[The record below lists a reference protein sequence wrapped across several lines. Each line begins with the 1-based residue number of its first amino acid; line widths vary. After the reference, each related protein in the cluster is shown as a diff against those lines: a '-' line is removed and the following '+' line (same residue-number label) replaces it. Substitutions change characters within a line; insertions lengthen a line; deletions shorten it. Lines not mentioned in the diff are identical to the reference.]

1 MRRYGYIVEQIA
13 DWGNLNNSFDYE
25 VRGRVKRSL
34 QGRWLTEHR
43 DEVLRRMQSEILGGT
58 WEPGPLF
65 HKEIQERGKHRK
77 IDFVSIEKGIALHAI
92 MVVVE
97 KYIDRT
103 FIADT
108 GASIKGRGGL
118 YLLRRILDRRRKFP
132 SDTCLVFKSDIAK
145 CYENIN
151 QDMVMDDLRRMFK
164 DARLLAIMERCVR
177 SLGSGMSIG
186 LRSSQALVNLFLSI
200 RLDHI
205 VKDRERMAHYARYCD
220 DTVAMFGDTRQVTR
234 YARLYHRAVREA
246 GLQAKEIEQMFHI
259 SDRPLDFLGYVV
271 GGDGRIRIRKSTKQR
286 FARRWKRVRSR
297 RRKRELIGSFFGIS
311 KHAHTRH
318 LFKTITGRDMVNFSE
333 LGFDYRRADGKKEFD
348 VPKWR
353 LSELVGHN
361 ITVKDYEAGLTTAQ
375 GDGRYLV
382 LFEDNG
388 RDGKFWTNKDKM
400 KQALD
405 FARSKGAIPFTTVIK
420 TDGQFG
426 YIFT

>member
-13 DWGNLNNSFDYE
+13 DWGNLSSSFDYE
-25 VRGRVKRSL
+25 VRGKVKRSL

-43 DEVLRRMQSEILGGT
+43 DEVIRRMQTEILSGT
-58 WEPGPLF
+58 WEPGTLF
-65 HKEIQERGKHRK
+65 HKEIEERGKHRK

-97 KYIDRT
+97 RYVDRT

-118 YLLRRILDRRRKFP
+118 YLLRRILDRRRK
-132 SDTCLVFKSDIAK
+132 DHDGTRIVFKSDIVK
-145 CYENIN
+145 CYENIS

-200 RLDHI
+200 RLDH
-205 VKDRERMAHYARYCD
+205 VLKDMERTEHYARYCD
-220 DTVAMFGDTRQVTR
+220 DTVALFGDRRQVTCYVR
-234 YARLYHRAVREA
+234 KYHDVVARA
-246 GLQAKEIEQMFHI
+246 GLTAKASEQMFDI
-259 SDRPLDFLGYVV
+259 GSRPLDFLGYVINAS
-271 GGDGRIRIRKSTKQR
+271 GRIRIRKSTKQR
-286 FARRWKRVRSR
+286 FARKWKRVRSR
-297 RRKRELIGSFFGIS
+297 RRKRELMGSFYGIS
-311 KHAHTRH
+311 KHAHSRH
-318 LFKTITGRDMVNFSE
+318 LFKKITGRDMINFSE
-333 LGFDYRRADGKKEFD
+333 IGFDYRRADGKKEFD
-348 VPKWR
+348 APKWR
-353 LSELVGHN
+353 LSELVGHT
-361 ITVKDYEAGLTTAQ
+361 IIVKDYEAGLTTAQ

-382 LFEDNG
+382 LFTYND

-405 FARSKGAIPFTTVIK
+405 YARERDAIPFSTVIK
-420 TDGQFG
+420 TDGQYG